1 MIIFSRRA
9 LVWSK
14 KFFKNHKFLNSKPK
28 KTQFTI
34 IEAHSQNGDTQTG
47 ERFVFCLKKYESN
60 NESII
65 DSSSAAWLI
74 D

>member
-1 MIIFSRRA
+1 M
-9 LVWSK
+9 
-14 KFFKNHKFLNSKPK
+14 FLNSKPK
-28 KTQFTI
+28 KAQFTI

>member
-1 MIIFSRRA
+1 M
-9 LVWSK
+9 
-14 KFFKNHKFLNSKPK
+14 FLNSKPK

-47 ERFVFCLKKYESN
+47 ERLVFCLKKYESN

-74 D
+74 G